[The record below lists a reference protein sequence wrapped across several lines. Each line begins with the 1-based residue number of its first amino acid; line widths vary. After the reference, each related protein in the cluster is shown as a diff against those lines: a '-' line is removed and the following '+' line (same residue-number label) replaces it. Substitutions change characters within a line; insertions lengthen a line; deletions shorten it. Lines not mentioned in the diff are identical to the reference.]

1 MNKKILMVIIIT
13 ALLTAGAVGIVL
25 SREQTWMPRPPPN
38 FDPNLPPENFIPQ
51 DRDQY
56 LGIKTA
62 MTMIN
67 MTLSVIL
74 MALYVKIYRD
84 TKSEFTVGLIIMTFS
99 LFLYAT
105 LSNPLLPLLFG
116 YRMMGL
122 GLFSILPDIFTTV
135 ALSVLL
141 YLGLK

>member
-1 MNKKILMVIIIT
+1 MNKKILMVIIVT

-25 SREQTWMPRPPPN
+25 SKEQTWVPRPPPGFQPDGPPDQ
-38 FDPNLPPENFIPQ
+38 FDPQ

-56 LGIKTA
+56 LGVKAA

-84 TKSEFTVGLIIMTFS
+84 TRSEFTIGLIIMTFS

-105 LSNPLLPLLFG
+105 LSNPLLPVLFG
-116 YRMMGL
+116 YRML
-122 GLFSILPDIFTTV
+122 GVGIFSILPDIFTTV